1 MPLIILHSQSV
12 ENMSVCTIAELNHHY
27 SQSVSSSI
35 TQLSYGMM
43 FASLNLA
50 IHTMTKLVKGTTY
63 VLTHISKTK

>member
-12 ENMSVCTIAELNHHY
+12 ENMSVCTIAESNHHY

-35 TQLSYGMM
+35 TQLSYGMI

-50 IHTMTKLVKGTTY
+50 IHTMTKLVKGTMYLPIY
-63 VLTHISKTK
+63 VRQSN